1 MRQERR
7 IERKTRD
14 ERIENDGDE
23 RIDNDRTQDERLE
36 RETERN
42 ERNEK
47 ITLSLGNITIGE
59 NTIKKDLRMRSQAAS
74 QRSSTVISSRCST
87 GSPRSLFS

>member
-47 ITLSLGNITIGE
+47 ITLSLGNFTFGKNIEET
-59 NTIKKDLRMRSQAAS
+59 
-74 QRSSTVISSRCST
+74 
-87 GSPRSLFS
+87 